1 MVGRMF
7 STGTAASVST
17 RIAALLTIAFGMAGL
32 SACGETPT
40 VGPKQ
45 AERKAPEPQA
55 TPPSKPALVA
65 DPALTRSDLIA
76 AAAQAASLYA
86 GGTSSAPESDL
97 VGRSYSVRVA
107 FGCDGPE
114 APEAETPGLAH
125 WTWGDDR
132 KTIRLAMLPADWKGS
147 AMIAQA
153 GASQSWEAVEGFW
166 IPRPWLMSDGCST
179 VTRDP
184 LQAAT
189 AAFPQTLGL
198 AAVFE
203 EGGSR
208 IGRRD
213 GRAYQ
218 FTVRAEKD
226 APLTPPANGY
236 RLLFEG
242 RVKTFPSGRAI
253 ECRAS
258 GPDERPVC
266 VLATQ
271 LDRVAFEDAEGAV
284 LAEWHTD

>member
-1 MVGRMF
+1 MF
-7 STGTAASVST
+7 SAGSATSVST
-17 RIAALLTIAFGMAGL
+17 RIAALLTIAFAAAGL
-32 SACGETPT
+32 ASCGQTPT
-40 VGPKQ
+40 ATPEQ
-45 AERKAPEPQA
+45 AEKKASEPEA
-55 TPPSKPALVA
+55 KPSGKPVLVA

-76 AAAQAASLYA
+76 ASAQAASIYA
-86 GGTSSAPESDL
+86 GGGSNATENDL

-114 APEAETPGLAH
+114 APEAETSGLGH

-184 LQAAT
+184 LQAA
-189 AAFPQTLGL
+189 ASASPQTLGL

-226 APLTPPANGY
+226 APLTPPASGY
-236 RLLFEG
+236 RLLLEG
-242 RVKTFPSGRAI
+242 RVKAFPSGRAI
-253 ECRAS
+253 ECRATR
-258 GPDERPVC
+258 PDERPVC